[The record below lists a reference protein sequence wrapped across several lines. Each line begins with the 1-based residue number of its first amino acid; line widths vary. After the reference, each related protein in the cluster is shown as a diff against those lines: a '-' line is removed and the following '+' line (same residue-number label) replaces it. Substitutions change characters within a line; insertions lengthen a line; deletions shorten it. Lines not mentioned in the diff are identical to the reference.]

1 MPATNSSISTCS
13 SQQDEGHWG
22 TGRLGGG
29 PRRRAMDGRM
39 QRKQAI
45 HGLRAAS
52 WSENGTLALQSIG
65 STGQL
70 DGLHARS
77 LRLST
82 QPEAERLKRQ
92 LTSRLS
98 PCMGEDT
105 PICPR
110 RLQAVPKD
118 TAMAP
123 TRCPSQT
130 RSDGH
135 TGRGELSRTLA
146 PCSDGVFRVDAPS
159 CRHLTRIGGIADWQT
174 TGLGGGRCHGASG
187 ADSVQQPLHD
197 RSQILL
203 DDDGEWCRG
212 RIESLLRIGTW
223 HAQTAIYRSA
233 TCGLQLQYMER
244 R

>member
-1 MPATNSSISTCS
+1 
-13 SQQDEGHWG
+13 
-22 TGRLGGG
+22 
-29 PRRRAMDGRM
+29 M
-39 QRKQAI
+39 QRKPAI

-52 WSENGTLALQSIG
+52 WSENGTLASQSIG

-77 LRLST
+77 LRPST
-82 QPEAERLKRQ
+82 QPMAERLKRQ

-123 TRCPSQT
+123 ARCPSQT

-135 TGRGELSRTLA
+135 TGRRELSRTLA

-159 CRHLTRIGGIADWQT
+159 CRRLTRIGGNACWQA
-174 TGLGGGRCHGASG
+174 TGLDGGRCHRASG
-187 ADSVQQPLHD
+187 AVQQPLHD
-197 RSQILL
+197 GSQILL
-203 DDDGEWCRG
+203 DDDGGCKTMRTNRVATANWYVARTD
-212 RIESLLRIGTW
+212 RDIWFYYIRPSASIYA
-223 HAQTAIYRSA
+223 AQIVTSHCQHTLTVRP
-233 TCGLQLQYMER
+233 
-244 R
+244 